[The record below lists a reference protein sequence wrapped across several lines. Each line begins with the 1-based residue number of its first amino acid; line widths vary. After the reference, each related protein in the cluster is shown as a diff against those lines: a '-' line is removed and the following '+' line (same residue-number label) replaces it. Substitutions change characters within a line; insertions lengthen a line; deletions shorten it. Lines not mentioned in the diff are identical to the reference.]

1 MNSESE
7 SPLNAAETAQ
17 EDADSDDAGTETPSG
32 GAPPAETTGVID
44 RFVSNLLVHGR
55 SVLLTTSVIAA
66 VGLAACLFVLQY
78 RPDRQIDD
86 AAARRAIQEA
96 SDGAVATLSYSSESI
111 DRDVARARS
120 HLTGEFLA
128 YYDKFTKNVVMPTV
142 KEKHL
147 TQTATVIRAAVSEL
161 HPHSAVVLVFLN
173 ETTTSNDKRDP
184 LKTPSSVRIT
194 LTKVSGSWLISK
206 LDPFG

>member
-1 MNSESE
+1 
-7 SPLNAAETAQ
+7 
-17 EDADSDDAGTETPSG
+17 
-32 GAPPAETTGVID
+32 VID
-44 RFVSNLLVHGR
+44 RFVSNLLVHWR

-111 DRDVARARS
+111 DRDFARARS

-128 YYDKFTKNVVMPTV
+128 YYDKFTKDVVMPTV

-161 HPHSAVVLVFLN
+161 HTHSAVVLVFLN
-173 ETTTSNDKRDP
+173 ETTMSKDKREP